1 MHVSVTK
8 DKDSVVR
15 STETERGEIEEL
27 ASRLGRS
34 GDGGKAYMVVGG
46 KRIPVPRSVYESLLR
61 AVEAL
66 AEGSGVMVA
75 PVDAEL
81 TTGEAAELLNVSR
94 PYLIRL
100 LEEKG
105 EMPFHRSGTHRR
117 IRLRDALDYKKRRD
131 EQRRRL
137 LGEMSRDAQRLG
149 LYDPPSGT
157 GGERAS

>member
-1 MHVSVTK
+1 MSIAK

-15 STETERGEIEEL
+15 STETERGGIEEL
-27 ASRLGRS
+27 ASLLGRF
-34 GDGGKAYMVVGG
+34 GGEEKAHLVVGSE
-46 KRIPVPRSVYESLLR
+46 RIPVPEAVYEALLR

-66 AEGSGVMVA
+66 AEGSDVMVA
-75 PVDAEL
+75 PVDSEL
-81 TTGEAAELLNVSR
+81 TTGEAAELLNISR

-117 IRLRDALDYKKRRD
+117 IHLRDALEYKKRRD
-131 EQRRRL
+131 EERRRL

-149 LYDPPSGT
+149 LYDPPSGA